1 MQKTSTPT
9 TTNAWLCLLAVG
21 FLVLLAACGSAPSTT
36 GTGTTPTA
44 APTATPTPTAA
55 PTATPTANPTPTP
68 TPTTAPTATPTA
80 NPTPTP
86 TPTTASSSGN
96 SVSIK
101 NFSFTPN
108 SLTVKVGTKVTW
120 TNHDSVT
127 HTVTAN
133 QGAFNSPVLP
143 GSSFSFTFTKAGTY
157 AYHCMIHPYMMA
169 TIVVQ

>member
-9 TTNAWLCLLAVG
+9 TTKAWLCLLAVG

-44 APTATPTPTAA
+44 APTATPTPTI
-55 PTATPTANPTPTP
+55 
-68 TPTTAPTATPTA
+68 APTATPTA

>member
-9 TTNAWLCLLAVG
+9 TTKAWLCLLAVG
-21 FLVLLAACGSAPSTT
+21 FLVLLAACGSAPSPT

-44 APTATPTPTAA
+44 APTATPTPTI
-55 PTATPTANPTPTP
+55 
-68 TPTTAPTATPTA
+68 APTATPTA

-86 TPTTASSSGN
+86 TPTTASSSGK
-96 SVSIK
+96 SVSIM

-127 HTVTAN
+127 HTVSAN

>member
-1 MQKTSTPT
+1 MQKTSTPIT
-9 TTNAWLCLLAVG
+9 TKAWLCLLAVG
-21 FLVLLAACGSAPSTT
+21 FLVLLAACGSAPSPT
-36 GTGTTPTA
+36 GTGTTPT
-44 APTATPTPTAA
+44 
-55 PTATPTANPTPTP
+55 
-68 TPTTAPTATPTA
+68 TAPTAPPTA

-143 GSSFSFTFTKAGTY
+143 GSSFSLTFTKAGTY

>member
-9 TTNAWLCLLAVG
+9 TTKAWLCLLAVG

-44 APTATPTPTAA
+44 APTATPTPTI
-55 PTATPTANPTPTP
+55 
-68 TPTTAPTATPTA
+68 APTATPTA

-96 SVSIK
+96 SVSIM
-101 NFSFTPN
+101 NFSFNPN
-108 SLTVKVGTKVTW
+108 GLTVKVGTKVTW

>member
-9 TTNAWLCLLAVG
+9 TTKAWLCLLAVG
-21 FLVLLAACGSAPSTT
+21 FLVLLAACGSAPSPT
-36 GTGTTPTA
+36 GTGT
-44 APTATPTPTAA
+44 
-55 PTATPTANPTPTP
+55 

-86 TPTTASSSGN
+86 TPTTASNSGN
-96 SVSIK
+96 SVSIM
-101 NFSFTPN
+101 NFSFSPN

-143 GSSFSFTFTKAGTY
+143 GNSFSFTFTKAGTY
-157 AYHCMIHPYMMA
+157 AYHCMIHPSMMA

>member
-9 TTNAWLCLLAVG
+9 TTKAWLCLLAVG

-44 APTATPTPTAA
+44 APTA
-55 PTATPTANPTPTP
+55 TP

>member
-9 TTNAWLCLLAVG
+9 TTKAWLCLLAVG

-68 TPTTAPTATPTA
+68 TPTTA
-80 NPTPTP
+80 
-86 TPTTASSSGN
+86 SSSGN
-96 SVSIK
+96 SVSIM
-101 NFSFTPN
+101 NFSFNPN

>member
-9 TTNAWLCLLAVG
+9 TTKAWLCLLAVG
-21 FLVLLAACGSAPSTT
+21 LLVLLAACGSAPSTT

-44 APTATPTPTAA
+44 APTATPT
-55 PTATPTANPTPTP
+55 
-68 TPTTAPTATPTA
+68 A

-96 SVSIK
+96 SVSIR

-133 QGAFNSPVLP
+133 QGAFNAPVLP
-143 GSSFSFTFTKAGTY
+143 GSSVSFTFTKAGTY
-157 AYHCMIHPYMMA
+157 AYHCMIHPSMMA
-169 TIVVQ
+169 TIVVH

>member
-9 TTNAWLCLLAVG
+9 TTKAWLCLLAVG

-44 APTATPTPTAA
+44 APTATPTA
-55 PTATPTANPTPTP
+55 TP

-96 SVSIK
+96 SVSIM
-101 NFSFTPN
+101 NFSFSPN

>member
-9 TTNAWLCLLAVG
+9 TKAWLCLLAVG
-21 FLVLLAACGSAPSTT
+21 LLVLLAACGGAPSTT
-36 GTGTTPTA
+36 GTGT
-44 APTATPTPTAA
+44 TPTAA

-68 TPTTAPTATPTA
+68 TPTAAPTATPTA
-80 NPTPTP
+80 NPTPT
-86 TPTTASSSGN
+86 TATSSSGN
-96 SVSIK
+96 SVSIM
-101 NFSFTPN
+101 NFSFSPN

-157 AYHCMIHPYMMA
+157 SYHCMIHPSMMA
-169 TIVVQ
+169 TIVVH

>member
-1 MQKTSTPT
+1 MKKPSTPT
-9 TTNAWLCLLAVG
+9 ITQAWLCLLAVG
-21 FLVLLAACGSAPSTT
+21 LLVLLAACGGAPATT
-36 GTGTTPTA
+36 GTGT
-44 APTATPTPTAA
+44 
-55 PTATPTANPTPTP
+55 

-80 NPTPTP
+80 TPTPTP
-86 TPTTASSSGN
+86 TPTTATNSGK
-96 SVSIK
+96 SVSIM
-101 NFSFTPN
+101 NFSFSPN
-108 SLTVKVGTKVTW
+108 SLTVTVGTKVTW

-169 TIVVQ
+169 TIVVH

>member
-9 TTNAWLCLLAVG
+9 TTKAWLCLLAVG
-21 FLVLLAACGSAPSTT
+21 FLVLLAACGSAPSPT

-55 PTATPTANPTPTP
+55 T
-68 TPTTAPTATPTA
+68 
-80 NPTPTP
+80 
-86 TPTTASSSGN
+86 SSGN
-96 SVSIK
+96 SVSIM

-169 TIVVQ
+169 TIVVH

>member
-1 MQKTSTPT
+1 MQKTSIPTPT
-9 TTNAWLCLLAVG
+9 KAWLCLLAVG

-44 APTATPTPTAA
+44 APTATPPPTIA
-55 PTATPTANPTPTP
+55 PIATPTANPTPTS

-86 TPTTASSSGN
+86 TPTAASSSGN
-96 SVSIK
+96 SVSIM

-108 SLTVKVGTKVTW
+108 SLTVKVCTKVPW

-133 QGAFNSPVLP
+133 HAAF
-143 GSSFSFTFTKAGTY
+143 
-157 AYHCMIHPYMMA
+157 HCPC
-169 TIVVQ
+169 

>member
-9 TTNAWLCLLAVG
+9 TTKAWLCLLAVG

-44 APTATPTPTAA
+44 APTATPTPTIA
-55 PTATPTANPTPTP
+55 PTATPTPTI
-68 TPTTAPTATPTA
+68 APTATPTA

-96 SVSIK
+96 SVSIM
-101 NFSFTPN
+101 NFSFNPN
-108 SLTVKVGTKVTW
+108 GLTVKVGTKVTW

>member
-9 TTNAWLCLLAVG
+9 TTKAWLCLLAVG

-44 APTATPTPTAA
+44 APTATPTPTI
-55 PTATPTANPTPTP
+55 
-68 TPTTAPTATPTA
+68 APTATPTA

-169 TIVVQ
+169 TIVVH